1 MYIGGVYA
9 QYHAS
14 HSKHTKK
21 NEGEGAPEGEEEVPS
36 AAGCSLDRV
45 RPHQR
50 APKTGIYVRI

>member
-36 AAGCSLDRV
+36 AAGCSLDRASALTN
-45 RPHQR
+45 
-50 APKTGIYVRI
+50 APLKQQI